1 LLLRLEWSLVSRTS
15 CLSCSSTSTGGKIG
29 GLHCSQL
36 LLCVSGL
43 ASWPSICKWTHDHSP
58 AFVLQVLAL
67 AFAIRIPLKNEPSSV
82 LLFCLQDNLF
92 TLTPALVNI
101 FLYLHFAKLGRVI
114 SEDYRLAERNQSFA
128 WKWWV
133 SSNLHPLDISFISIF
148 LLFPSSPD
156 TLAVSLIISDTVFY
170 LSQAIGSAFQVE
182 RQNWSQKLCLGG
194 ILLQVRWSDV
204 ATERTLSKWQQPLI
218 IDFFTVNHFRFLHG
232 HLYQSSSHRQEAPI
246 WNAKLGTSRIVIC
259 QQVRV
264 YRVSTHHQEFHY
276 FLLVWCLDDCKC
288 SRSLFSSRHP
298 LSTSSLNSQ
307 LLCFLI
313 RLEVLSESY
322 GSARLHTGEV
332 VLLEVVLWVLS
343 LTSYQWIKVSR
354 LRTSFGFLLLLTT
367 SLSSSALVIFIVWWP
382 SALYPISKKLLASQV
397 WTPFFDHANKSLIPA
412 CLRRKKWSSFLL
424 FHSTN
429 LRLSPVNTNL
439 CKCRLYITCAFCVSN
454 SICFTLRNPHPHRPL
469 PKF

>member
-1 LLLRLEWSLVSRTS
+1 MLLRLEWSLVSRTS

-43 ASWPSICKWTHDHSP
+43 ASWPSICKWTHEHSP

-288 SRSLFSSRHP
+288 SRFLFSSRHP
-298 LSTSSLNSQ
+298 LSTSSLDILSQ
-307 LLCFLI
+307 QSTSMFPYQARSLI
-313 RLEVLSESY
+313 RIVWISQTPHWRGGLARS
-322 GSARLHTGEV
+322 GSLGPIIDILPVNQGEQIENFV
-332 VLLEVVLWVLS
+332 W
-343 LTSYQWIKVSR
+343 
-354 LRTSFGFLLLLTT
+354 FP
-367 SLSSSALVIFIVWWP
+367 SSANDLAFFLSPRHLHRLVAICTLSDLKEIVG
-382 SALYPISKKLLASQV
+382 IASL
-397 WTPFFDHANKSLIPA
+397 D
-412 CLRRKKWSSFLL
+412 SFLWSCKQVS
-424 FHSTN
+424 HP
-429 LRLSPVNTNL
+429 RLPS
-439 CKCRLYITCAFCVSN
+439 
-454 SICFTLRNPHPHRPL
+454 
-469 PKF
+469 